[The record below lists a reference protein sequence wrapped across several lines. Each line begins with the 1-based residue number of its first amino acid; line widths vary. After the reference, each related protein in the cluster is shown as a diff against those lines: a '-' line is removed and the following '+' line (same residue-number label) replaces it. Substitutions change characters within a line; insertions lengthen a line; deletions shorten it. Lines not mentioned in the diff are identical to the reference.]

1 MSSYDPRVIAQAL
14 EDLTGEMNRWSSVAG
29 DMLALATETQRH
41 AGEAISR
48 AWHEAAITVDRAR
61 EDEESVQKTL
71 STVAAVLGNCTT
83 ATKNAHQTLKEAR
96 GILSKAEATLQK
108 WQAELEKALAWL
120 ARAEA
125 RLAKAIAELE
135 RARAALR
142 DAEWE
147 LSRAKDRYDACMRD
161 QNRRNCNSE
170 AAAVAKAAA
179 EVVRAQQW
187 VSAAKEEV
195 RAAKEEVE
203 MARARVACCTQ
214 AVKCSTQAVYLAQE
228 SVSAAAQAVNSAE
241 RSLDFARAAEN
252 FVGDAQ
258 KEMIV
263 ESEAAENMMLA
274 TRTAREFTDNAATH
288 LRTADQAENAAQLY
302 ALSVRKELEYRI
314 HWLYEL
320 NRPYGDNG
328 RSISKEGTHGYPY
341 QKARKEFMRSS
352 LSDPNVGKHLKGWV
366 TQEMNRVG
374 KSGYWRSPVG
384 YDVGHKKAGIDRP
397 ENFHWE
403 YSSMN
408 RSKGAKF
415 KR

>member
-14 EDLTGEMNRWSSVAG
+14 EDLTSEMDRWSSVAG
-29 DMLALATETQRH
+29 DMLATATETQRH
-41 AGEAISR
+41 AEEAIDR
-48 AWHEAAITVDRAR
+48 AWHQAAITIDRAT
-61 EDEESVQKTL
+61 EDEESVQKAL
-71 STVAAVLGNCTT
+71 SAVDDVLENKCIP
-83 ATKNAHQTLKEAR
+83 AIRSAHQTLKEAH

-108 WQAELEKALAWL
+108 WEAELEKALAWL

-147 LSRAKDRYDACMRD
+147 LSRAKDRYDACMSDR
-161 QNRRNCNSE
+161 NRRNCNSE

-203 MARARVACCTQ
+203 LARARVACCQQ
-214 AVKCSTQAVYLAQE
+214 AVACSTQAVNLAQE
-228 SVSAAAQAVNSAE
+228 SVAAAAQAVNSAE
-241 RSLDFARAAEN
+241 RSLDFARAAKN

-258 KEMIV
+258 KEMIA

-274 TRTAREFTDNAATH
+274 TRVAQEFTDNAAAH

-302 ALSVRKELEYRI
+302 ALSLRKEMEYRV

-320 NRPYGDNG
+320 NRP
-328 RSISKEGTHGYPY
+328 SIIEPGNW
-341 QKARKEFMRSS
+341 S
-352 LSDPNVGKHLKGWV
+352 LPPNVSPSEVRIYTRTDGK
-366 TQEMNRVG
+366 TQVIYGNERH
-374 KSGYWRSPVG
+374 KSGQIAGPH
-384 YDVGHKKAGIDRP
+384 GHTVIDPQGEIVYARTQ
-397 ENFHWE
+397 
-403 YSSMN
+403 
-408 RSKGAKF
+408 KGTVKTDTD
-415 KR
+415 K